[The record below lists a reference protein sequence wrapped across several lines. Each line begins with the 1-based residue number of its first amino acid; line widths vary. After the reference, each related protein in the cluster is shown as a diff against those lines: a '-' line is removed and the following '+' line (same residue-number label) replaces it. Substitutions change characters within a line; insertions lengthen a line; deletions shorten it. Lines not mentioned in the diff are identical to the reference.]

1 MPMANM
7 QAMQTKRA
15 LEAVPSFTLSAQ
27 VGQTSS
33 SPTLTTT
40 MGVLDRWK
48 TYIFFETQKIRVKAF
63 QC

>member
-1 MPMANM
+1 MLMANM

-48 TYIFFETQKIRVKAF
+48 HTYFLKHRQE
-63 QC
+63 